1 MAVKAEKMRDQMVAT
16 LEDVLDRDERV
27 MVLLGNITTDQLKG
41 AARAHPER
49 VLDLGILEQSI
60 VSAAAGVALEGMIP
74 VAHSITPFLV
84 ERPFEQIKD
93 DFCYQR
99 LGGNFIS
106 VGASYDYTTS
116 GMTHHSP
123 GDVQILRSLPGM
135 QIVLPGTAAEFDRLF
150 REAYANGSPT
160 YFRLSVRSNAED
172 RPVRFGQAEV
182 VREGSRATVVAV
194 GPMLERLLEA
204 VADLDVTVLY
214 YTTVAPFDGET
225 LRAHAPHGDVLLVE
239 PFYEGT
245 LTPEVMAAMGRLPV
259 RVGAIG
265 VAHRVLDAYGT
276 VEEHDAALGLD
287 ATGIRRRVEAYLREW
302 SAVGDIMAAR

>member
-1 MAVKAEKMRDQMVAT
+1 MAVMAEKMRDQMVAT

-27 MVLLGNITTDQLKG
+27 MVLLGNITTDQLEG

-49 VLDLGILEQSI
+49 VLDLGILEQTI

-99 LGGNFIS
+99 LGGSFIS

-135 QIVLPGTAAEFDRLF
+135 QIVVPGTAGEFDQLF
-150 REAYANGSPT
+150 RETYANGSPT
-160 YFRLSVRSNAED
+160 YFRLSVRSNAEE

-182 VREGSRATVVAV
+182 VREGGRATVVAV
-194 GPMLERLLEA
+194 GPMLERTLEA
-204 VADLDVTVLY
+204 VADLDMTVLY

-245 LTPEVMAAMGRLPV
+245 LTPEVTAAMGRLPV

-287 ATGIRRRVEAYLREW
+287 ANGIRRRVEAYVREW
-302 SAVGDIMAAR
+302 SAVGDITAAQ